1 MKTKFK
7 TGDLVTLTCPDY
19 RDIRKGTLGIVMEPV
34 NEYKYMMQVWIAG
47 QVWYFEMQVGQLYSC
62 KWNINRVSSDRG
74 WDMLMFLGMKGTEYL
89 FYDILAS
96 TKCMLA
102 EGLIKHCKEITLEEQ
117 CTQ

>member
-1 MKTKFK
+1 
-7 TGDLVTLTCPDY
+7 
-19 RDIRKGTLGIVMEPV
+19 
-34 NEYKYMMQVWIAG
+34 MQIG
-47 QVWYFEMQVGQLYSC
+47 QIYSC
-62 KWNINRVSSDRG
+62 KWGTMTPKGTSVRG

-102 EGLIKHCKEITLEEQ
+102 EGLIKHCKEINLEEQ

>member
-1 MKTKFK
+1 
-7 TGDLVTLTCPDY
+7 
-19 RDIRKGTLGIVMEPV
+19 
-34 NEYKYMMQVWIAG
+34 
-47 QVWYFEMQVGQLYSC
+47 MQVGQLYSC
-62 KWNINRVSSDRG
+62 KWRNRSYNTDCLYEERG

-102 EGLIKHCKEITLEEQ
+102 EGLIRHCKEINLEEQ

>member
-1 MKTKFK
+1 MK
-7 TGDLVTLTCPDY
+7 
-19 RDIRKGTLGIVMEPV
+19 
-34 NEYKYMMQVWIAG
+34 
-47 QVWYFEMQVGQLYSC
+47 VGQIYSC
-62 KWNINRVSSDRG
+62 KWVTHPPKDTSVRG
-74 WDMLMFLGMKGTEYL
+74 WDMLMFLGMKGTGYL

>member
-1 MKTKFK
+1 
-7 TGDLVTLTCPDY
+7 
-19 RDIRKGTLGIVMEPV
+19 
-34 NEYKYMMQVWIAG
+34 
-47 QVWYFEMQVGQLYSC
+47 MQVGQIYSC
-62 KWNINRVSSDRG
+62 KWKNRTHNTDRPNVERG
-74 WDMLMFLGMKGTEYL
+74 WDMLMFLGMKGNDYL